1 MDTTAE
7 RVIVKCGGYQ
17 TVAKWLGLSLAQ
29 VYKFTYSREK
39 GGTGGVIPARHQPTL
54 LRLAREND
62 VALTPDD
69 FFDIEPAVP
78 SASGAAA

>member
-7 RVIVKCGGYQ
+7 RVIIKCGGYQ

-54 LRLAREND
+54 LKLAREHD
-62 VALTPDD
+62 IALTPDD
-69 FFDIEPAVP
+69 FFDLEPAAGTAP
-78 SASGAAA
+78 GAAA

>member
-1 MDTTAE
+1 METTAE

-29 VYKFTYSREK
+29 VYKFTYPREK

-54 LRLAREND
+54 LTIAREND
-62 VALTPDD
+62 IPLSPND
-69 FFDIEPAVP
+69 FFDLEPTA
-78 SASGAAA
+78 SAKPGAAA